1 MDSINSSNWRP
12 RVWACFFSAFVAWVS
27 YPVHASSSE
36 VSWQQIV
43 EEAIR
48 SNSSM
53 SGVTFRTKFLQFPP
67 KVPLCLDPIVSLPQR
82 LVGIIYVQLRCPSSR
97 WSAHAQVLVETKR
110 KHLAL
115 SKPLKAG
122 AVIEEGDVVVVESDW
137 GSPLEQTIE
146 TFEQAVGKT
155 LTRSLLAGAPITL
168 NSLRQT
174 SVIKSG
180 DRVRVL
186 MVGKNFSVSGE
197 GISQGNAAIG
207 DQVKVKMN
215 NGQSITALVVKVGV
229 VQVNVE

>member
-1 MDSINSSNWRP
+1 MDSIKRSNWHLC
-12 RVWACFFSAFVAWVS
+12 VWACFVSAFLGWV
-27 YPVHASSSE
+27 YHPVHASSAE
-36 VSWQQIV
+36 DSWQQILD
-43 EEAIR
+43 EAIR

-67 KVPLCLDPIVSLPQR
+67 KVTLCSDPIVFLPQR

-97 WSAHAQVLVETKR
+97 WSAQAQVLVETKR
-110 KHLAL
+110 KYLAL
-115 SKPLKAG
+115 SKPLKVG

-137 GSPLEQTIE
+137 GSLLEQTIE

-174 SVIKSG
+174 SVIRGG

-197 GISQGNAAIG
+197 GVSQGNAAIG

-215 NGQSITALVVKVGV
+215 NGQSITAVVVKVGV